1 VGIAALKLGQA
12 GSLVA
17 RDGRVVRVPACG
29 DGAAV
34 DTTGAGDLWAAGFLF
49 GLVEGYELEVC
60 GALGSACGFEVC
72 RVVGASI
79 PAQGWERIRKLLVNR
94 AE

>member
-1 VGIAALKLGQA
+1 
-12 GSLVA
+12 
-17 RDGRVVRVPACG
+17 
-29 DGAAV
+29 V

-49 GLVEGYELEVC
+49 GLVAGYDLERC
-60 GALGSACGFEVC
+60 GVLGSACGFEVC

-79 PAQGWERIRKLLVNR
+79 PADGWERIRKLLVKC